1 MHASI
6 SSYDQYK
13 ITVLHGNILKKH
25 SKMKN
30 YLILFVHLSDKNSN
44 TEDVFKTFAL
54 NISLSLFSTSLCK
67 CLPLSALR
75 SVMVVVSAVSSVSS
89 GALLSLHLR

>member
-13 ITVLHGNILKKH
+13 ITVLHGNFPKKH

-44 TEDVFKTFAL
+44 TEHVFKTFAL
-54 NISLSLFSTSLCK
+54 NISLSLSLVHLC
-67 CLPLSALR
+67 A
-75 SVMVVVSAVSSVSS
+75 SVY
-89 GALLSLHLR
+89 LSLP